1 MKTHQGKVALVTGAA
16 RGIGKATALRLA
28 GEGARVAVN
37 FSRDRT
43 GAEETVAEIASAGG
57 QAIAVQADVADRVA
71 VMRMIDVVTSE
82 LGPVDVLVNN
92 SGVASYGSLLDV
104 DDSEIDRVMGV
115 NLRGA
120 LYCVQAV
127 APSMINRGGGRIINV
142 SSIAALGTAV
152 PQISLYSVSKAA
164 LNMLTKRL
172 ALELGEHGINVNAVC
187 PGGTNTALLTAGQ
200 ALISAPAA
208 PQQSGPPPRNNILGR
223 IADPGEIAAVICF
236 LAGPDASFLTAQ
248 VVTVDGGVLRLLTRS
263 E

>member
-28 GEGARVAVN
+28 CEGARVAVN
-37 FSRDRT
+37 FSRDRA

-57 QAIAVQADVADRVA
+57 RAIAVQADVANRVE
-71 VMRMIDVVTSE
+71 VMRMVDVVTSE

-104 DDSEIDRVMGV
+104 DDAEIDRVMGV

-127 APSMINRGGGRIINV
+127 APAMINRGGGRIINV

-187 PGGTNTALLTAGQ
+187 PGGTNTALLAAGQ
-200 ALISAPAA
+200 SLISAPTA
-208 PQQSGPPPRNNILGR
+208 PQQSGPPPRNNILAR